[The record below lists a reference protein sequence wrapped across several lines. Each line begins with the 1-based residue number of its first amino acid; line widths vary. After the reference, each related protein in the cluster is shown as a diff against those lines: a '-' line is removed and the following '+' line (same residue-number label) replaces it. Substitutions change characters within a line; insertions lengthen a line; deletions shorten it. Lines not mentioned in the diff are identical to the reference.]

1 MRVSYSTVCEDWCVI
16 IVVTINVYP
25 VLFSRIFSW
34 LRYYPAEDQLSS
46 PPYTSFHAQETRC
59 YVYMPIRAL
68 YLYPEPI
75 VEPLLIAF
83 VFLLRHPAK
92 LCVERT

>member
-1 MRVSYSTVCEDWCVI
+1 MYYVRIDVRVSYSTVCEDWCVI

-46 PPYTSFHAQETRC
+46 PPYTSFH
-59 YVYMPIRAL
+59 RARD
-68 YLYPEPI
+68 
-75 VEPLLIAF
+75 A
-83 VFLLRHPAK
+83 LLRMYADSRS
-92 LCVERT
+92 VFVR